1 MTYTNAHAMHIAIEI
16 INQGQ
21 CSRHIKR
28 NSWIR
33 SPVLFDLEVAGEDFG
48 LISIGVAILILR
60 NG

>member
-1 MTYTNAHAMHIAIEI
+1 MHIAIEI